1 VLKAEIQADNGV
13 IYIVDR
19 LLDVPEG
26 TILQILAN
34 PQYHTS
40 DFLQALHT
48 SHYDRTLN
56 LTTGE
61 YTGQRII
68 VGINNDNSYIVID
81 NINNKTHS

>member
-34 PQYHTS
+34 PQYNTS
-40 DFLQALHT
+40 DFLHMLHT
-48 SHYDRTLN
+48 SHYDRN
-56 LTTGE
+56 LRSTSG
-61 YTGQRII
+61 
-68 VGINNDNSYIVID
+68 
-81 NINNKTHS
+81 